1 MLNDSLLP
9 LVAPVLSFLGAVIV
23 GAIAGFWN
31 SRTKRIENE
40 ASPYSELAKRVTA
53 LEQSVQALEA
63 ERTALRAEVEQ
74 LKDQR
79 RDDRNLIRAL
89 VAHIESHLPH
99 TPFPF
104 RLPAWLRT
112 KDPEEE

>member
-1 MLNDSLLP
+1 MLTDPLLQ
-9 LVAPVLSFLGAVIV
+9 LAAPILSFLGVIV
-23 GAIAGFWN
+23 GGVIVGFWN
-31 SRTKRIENE
+31 SRTKKIESE
-40 ASPYSELAKRVTA
+40 ASPYSELAKRVTT
-53 LEQSVQALEA
+53 LEQSVQNLEA
-63 ERTALRAEVEQ
+63 ERTALRDEVEQ

-89 VAHIESHLPH
+89 VNHIESHLPH